1 MTKLELVNR
10 IFKTQV
16 KKYVPELSITFIF
29 IVLTSLTTAATAWL
43 LDPAIK
49 EIFENK
55 NKQMLYLIPVA
66 IVFTFIIK
74 AFSIYGTRIITI
86 KVGIKIIKNIQTLMA
101 QKFLLSDI
109 SHITKKHSGKYL
121 SNFTNDT
128 TILFAVLTGVVVT
141 LFKEI
146 FTLIALLALMF
157 YHDWQLSLLAMIM
170 IPVAAISSKNIGK
183 KMGKKVHVSL
193 EASDK
198 FMKFLSEIIKG
209 SWLIKIY
216 QKEEDELK
224 KISMIIDERFKAIRK
239 VEQTRLG
246 AGPIMEIISA
256 LAIAIVVFFAGY
268 RSMQGAITLGEFVS
282 FLAALMLAYQP
293 VKALAGINVGIQE
306 GIAAAKRIYEII
318 DQKNEIYNDEN
329 APSLKLKNATLE
341 FKNISFT
348 YPDGTHALKNLS
360 AKIEG
365 GKKVGLVG
373 ISGSGKTTFLNLI
386 PRFFNL
392 KHGTILIDDQN
403 INNINLNSLRKEI
416 SIVSQDVILF
426 DDTIRSNILYGKASA
441 SDDEIINACKFAA
454 AQEFI
459 EKLPNKY
466 ETIIGENG
474 IKLSGGQ
481 KQRLSIARAILK
493 DSPIILL
500 DEATSSLDSES
511 EAVIQKA
518 IENLTKNKTT
528 IIIAHRLSTI
538 RNCDKILVF
547 DSGQIVAEGSH
558 EFLVNNSLIY
568 KNLYEK
574 QIISK

>member
-1 MTKLELVNR
+1 MNKLDLVKR

-16 KKYVPELSITFIF
+16 KRYIPELSLTFLF
-29 IVLTSLTTAATAWL
+29 IILTSLTTAATAWL

-55 NKQMLYLIPVA
+55 NMKMLYIIPIA
-66 IVFTFIIK
+66 IIITFIIK
-74 AFSIYGTRIITI
+74 AFAIYGTRIVTI

-101 QKFLLSDI
+101 KKFLLSDI
-109 SHITKKHSGKYL
+109 SHITKKHSGRYL

-128 TILFAVLTGVVVT
+128 GVLFGVLTGAVVT
-141 LFKEI
+141 LFKES
-146 FTLIALLALMF
+146 FTLIALLGLMF
-157 YHDWQLSLLAMIM
+157 YHDWQLSLLAIIM
-170 IPVAAISSKNIGK
+170 IPIAAISSKNLGK
-183 KMGKKVHVSL
+183 KMGKKVSISL

-216 QKEEDELK
+216 QKEEEELK
-224 KISMIIDERFKAIRK
+224 RISMIIDERFKAIRK

-246 AGPIMEIISA
+246 AGPIMEVIS
-256 LAIAIVVFFAGY
+256 AIAIAVVVFFAGY

-293 VKALAGINVGIQE
+293 VRALAGINIGIQE
-306 GIAAAKRIYEII
+306 GISAAKRIYELI
-318 DQKNEIYNDEN
+318 DQKNEIYHDEN
-329 APSLKLKNATLE
+329 APSLKLINASIE

-348 YPDGTHALKNLS
+348 YPDGTQALKNLS
-360 AKIEG
+360 TKIEG
-365 GKKVGLVG
+365 GTKVGLVG
-373 ISGSGKTTFLNLI
+373 VSGSGKTTFLNLI
-386 PRFFNL
+386 PRFFHL
-392 KHGTILIDDQN
+392 KTGSIFIDNQN
-403 INNINLNSLRKEI
+403 INDINLNSLRKEI
-416 SIVSQDVILF
+416 SLVSQDVILF
-426 DDTIRSNILYGKASA
+426 DDTIKANILYGNALASNE
-441 SDDEIINACKFAA
+441 EIIKACKFAA
-454 AQEFI
+454 AQDFV

-493 DSPIILL
+493 NSSIILL

-511 EAVIQKA
+511 ESVIQKA

-528 IIIAHRLSTI
+528 IIIAHRLSTVM
-538 RNCDKILVF
+538 NCDKILVF
-547 DSGQIVAEGSH
+547 ENGKIIEEGKH
-558 EFLVNNSLIY
+558 EFLVNNSLTY
-568 KNLYEK
+568 KKLYEK
-574 QIISK
+574 QIIN

>member
-1 MTKLELVNR
+1 MTKLELINR

-16 KKYVPELSITFIF
+16 KKYIPELSITFVF
-29 IVLTSLTTAATAWL
+29 IILTSLTTAATAWL

-55 NKQMLYLIPVA
+55 NREMLYLIPLA

-121 SNFTNDT
+121 SNFTNDI
-128 TILFAVLTGVVVT
+128 TILFTILTGVVVT
-141 LFKEI
+141 LFKET
-146 FTLIALLALMF
+146 FTLIALLGLMF

-256 LAIAIVVFFAGY
+256 VAIAIVVFFAGY
-268 RSMQGAITLGEFVS
+268 RSIQGAITLGEFVS

-293 VKALAGINVGIQE
+293 VRALAGINVGIQE
-306 GIAAAKRIYEII
+306 GITAAKRIYEII
-318 DQKNEIYNDEN
+318 DQKNEIFNDEN

-426 DDTIRSNILYGKASA
+426 DDTIRSNILYGNASA
-441 SDDEIINACKFAA
+441 SNDEIINACKFAA
-454 AQEFI
+454 AQDFV

-538 RNCDKILVF
+538 MNCDKILVF
-547 DSGQIVAEGSH
+547 DSGQIVDEGSH
-558 EFLVNNSLIY
+558 EFLVKNSSIY

-574 QIISK
+574 QIIN

>member
-1 MTKLELVNR
+1 MTKLELINR

-16 KKYVPELSITFIF
+16 KKYIPELSITFIF
-29 IVLTSLTTAATAWL
+29 IILTSLTTAATAWL

-55 NKQMLYLIPVA
+55 NTKMLYLIPVA

-128 TILFAVLTGVVVT
+128 KILFDVLTGVVVT
-141 LFKEI
+141 LFKET
-146 FTLIALLALMF
+146 FTLIALLGLMF
-157 YHDWQLSLLAMIM
+157 YHDWQLSLLAIIM
-170 IPVAAISSKNIGK
+170 IPIAAISSKNIGK
-183 KMGKKVHVSL
+183 KMGKKVHISL

-256 LAIAIVVFFAGY
+256 IAIAIVVFFAGY
-268 RSMQGAITLGEFVS
+268 RSLQGAVTLGEFVS

-293 VKALAGINVGIQE
+293 VRALAGINVGIQE
-306 GIAAAKRIYEII
+306 GITAAKRIYEII

-360 AKIEG
+360 AKIDG

-392 KHGTILIDDQN
+392 KHGAIFIDDQN
-403 INNINLNSLRKEI
+403 INNISLNSLRKEI
-416 SIVSQDVILF
+416 SLVSQDVILF
-426 DDTIRSNILYGKASA
+426 DDTIKSNIIYGNASA

-454 AQEFI
+454 AQDFI

-493 DSPIILL
+493 DSSIILL

-511 EAVIQKA
+511 ETVIQKA
-518 IENLTKNKTT
+518 VENLTKNKTT

-538 RNCDKILVF
+538 MNCDKILVF
-547 DSGQIVAEGSH
+547 DGGKIVAVGS
-558 EFLVNNSLIY
+558 
-568 KNLYEK
+568 
-574 QIISK
+574 

>member
-1 MTKLELVNR
+1 MTKLELINR

-16 KKYVPELSITFIF
+16 KKYIPELSITFIF

-128 TILFAVLTGVVVT
+128 TILFTVLTGVVVT
-141 LFKEI
+141 LFKET

-256 LAIAIVVFFAGY
+256 IAIAIVVFFAGY

-293 VKALAGINVGIQE
+293 VRALAGINVGIQE
-306 GIAAAKRIYEII
+306 GVTAAKRIYEII

-392 KHGTILIDDQN
+392 KNGTILIDDQN

-426 DDTIRSNILYGKASA
+426 DDTIRSNILYGNASA
-441 SDDEIINACKFAA
+441 SNDEIINACKFAA

-538 RNCDKILVF
+538 MNCDKILVF

-574 QIISK
+574 QIIS

>member
-16 KKYVPELSITFIF
+16 KKYIPELSITFIF
-29 IVLTSLTTAATAWL
+29 IILTSLTTAATAWL

-128 TILFAVLTGVVVT
+128 TILFTVLTGVVVT
-141 LFKEI
+141 LFKET

-256 LAIAIVVFFAGY
+256 IAIAIVVFFAGY

-293 VKALAGINVGIQE
+293 VRALAGINVGIQE
-306 GIAAAKRIYEII
+306 GITAAKRIYEII

-426 DDTIRSNILYGKASA
+426 DDTIRSNILYGNASA
-441 SDDEIINACKFAA
+441 SNDEIINACKFAA

-538 RNCDKILVF
+538 MNCDKILVF

-574 QIISK
+574 QIIS

>member
-1 MTKLELVNR
+1 MTKLELINR

-16 KKYVPELSITFIF
+16 KKYIPELSITFIF
-29 IVLTSLTTAATAWL
+29 IILTSLTTAATAWL

-128 TILFAVLTGVVVT
+128 TLLFTVLTGVVVT

-146 FTLIALLALMF
+146 FTLIALLGLMF

-170 IPVAAISSKNIGK
+170 IPIAAISSKNIGK

-256 LAIAIVVFFAGY
+256 IAIAIVVFFAGY

-293 VKALAGINVGIQE
+293 VKALAGINVGMQE
-306 GIAAAKRIYEII
+306 GVTAAKRIYEII

-392 KHGTILIDDQN
+392 EHGTILIDDQN
-403 INNINLNSLRKEI
+403 INTINLNSLRKEI

-426 DDTIRSNILYGKASA
+426 DDTIRSNILYGNASA

-454 AQEFI
+454 AQDFI

-538 RNCDKILVF
+538 MNCDKILVF
-547 DSGQIVAEGSH
+547 DSGQIVDEGSH
-558 EFLVNNSLIY
+558 EFLVKNSSIY

-574 QIISK
+574 QIIN

>member
-1 MTKLELVNR
+1 MTKLELVKR

-16 KKYVPELSITFIF
+16 KKYIPELSITFIF
-29 IVLTSLTTAATAWL
+29 IILTSLTTAATAWL

-55 NKQMLYLIPVA
+55 NTKMLYLIPVA

-128 TILFAVLTGVVVT
+128 KILFDVLTGVVVT
-141 LFKEI
+141 LFKET
-146 FTLIALLALMF
+146 FTLIALLGLMF
-157 YHDWQLSLLAMIM
+157 YHDWQLSLLAIIM
-170 IPVAAISSKNIGK
+170 IPIAAISSKNIGK
-183 KMGKKVHVSL
+183 KMGKKVHISL

-256 LAIAIVVFFAGY
+256 IAIAIVVFFAGY
-268 RSMQGAITLGEFVS
+268 RSLQGAVTLGEFIS

-293 VKALAGINVGIQE
+293 VRALAGINVGIQE
-306 GIAAAKRIYEII
+306 GITAAKRIYEII
-318 DQKNEIYNDEN
+318 DQKNEIYNDKN

-360 AKIEG
+360 AKIDG

-392 KHGTILIDDQN
+392 KHGAIFIDDQN

-416 SIVSQDVILF
+416 SLVSQDVILF
-426 DDTIRSNILYGKASA
+426 DDTIKSNILYGNASA

-454 AQEFI
+454 AQDFI

-493 DSPIILL
+493 NSSIILL

-538 RNCDKILVF
+538 MNCDKILVF
-547 DSGQIVAEGSH
+547 DNGKIVDEGSH
-558 EFLVNNSLIY
+558 DFLVNNSSIY

-574 QIISK
+574 QIIN

>member
-1 MTKLELVNR
+1 MTRSELINR

-16 KKYVPELSITFIF
+16 KKYIPELSITFVF
-29 IVLTSLTTAATAWL
+29 IILTSLTTAATAWL

-55 NKQMLYLIPVA
+55 NRQMLYLIPLA

-121 SNFTNDT
+121 SNFTNDI
-128 TILFAVLTGVVVT
+128 TILFTILTGVVVT
-141 LFKEI
+141 LFKET
-146 FTLIALLALMF
+146 FTLIALLGLMF

-256 LAIAIVVFFAGY
+256 VAIAIVVFFAGY
-268 RSMQGAITLGEFVS
+268 RSIQGAITLGEFVS

-293 VKALAGINVGIQE
+293 VRALAGINVGIQE
-306 GIAAAKRIYEII
+306 GITAAKRIYEII
-318 DQKNEIYNDEN
+318 DQKNEIFNDEN

-426 DDTIRSNILYGKASA
+426 DDTIRSNILYGNASA
-441 SDDEIINACKFAA
+441 SNDEIINACKFAA
-454 AQEFI
+454 AQDFV

-538 RNCDKILVF
+538 MNCDKILVF
-547 DSGQIVAEGSH
+547 DNGQIVDEGSH
-558 EFLVNNSLIY
+558 EFLVKNSSIY

-574 QIISK
+574 QIIN

>member
-16 KKYVPELSITFIF
+16 KKYIPELSITFIF

-128 TILFAVLTGVVVT
+128 TILFTVLTGVVVT
-141 LFKEI
+141 LFKET

-256 LAIAIVVFFAGY
+256 IAIAIVVFFAGY

-293 VKALAGINVGIQE
+293 VRALAGINVGIQE
-306 GIAAAKRIYEII
+306 GITAAKRIYEII

-426 DDTIRSNILYGKASA
+426 DDTIRSNILYGNASA
-441 SDDEIINACKFAA
+441 SNDEIINACKFAA
-454 AQEFI
+454 AQDFV

-538 RNCDKILVF
+538 MNCDKILVF
-547 DSGQIVAEGSH
+547 DSGQIVDEGSH
-558 EFLVNNSLIY
+558 EFLVKNSSIY

-574 QIISK
+574 QIIN

>member
-1 MTKLELVNR
+1 MTRSELINR

-16 KKYVPELSITFIF
+16 KKYIPELSITFVF
-29 IVLTSLTTAATAWL
+29 IILTSLTTAATAWL

-55 NKQMLYLIPVA
+55 NRQMLYLIPLA

-74 AFSIYGTRIITI
+74 AFSVYGTRIITI

-121 SNFTNDT
+121 SNFTNDI
-128 TILFAVLTGVVVT
+128 TILFTILTGVVVT
-141 LFKEI
+141 LFKET
-146 FTLIALLALMF
+146 FTLIALLGLMF

-256 LAIAIVVFFAGY
+256 VAIAIVVFFAGY
-268 RSMQGAITLGEFVS
+268 RSIQGAITLGEFVS

-293 VKALAGINVGIQE
+293 VRALAGINVGIQE
-306 GIAAAKRIYEII
+306 GITAAKRIYEII
-318 DQKNEIYNDEN
+318 DQKNEIFNDEN

-426 DDTIRSNILYGKASA
+426 DDTIRSNILYGNASA
-441 SDDEIINACKFAA
+441 SNDEIINACKFAA
-454 AQEFI
+454 AQDFV

-538 RNCDKILVF
+538 MNCDKILVF
-547 DSGQIVAEGSH
+547 DSGQIVDEGSH
-558 EFLVNNSLIY
+558 EFLVKNSSIY

-574 QIISK
+574 QIIN

>member
-1 MTKLELVNR
+1 MTKLELINR

-16 KKYVPELSITFIF
+16 KKYIPELSITFVF

-55 NKQMLYLIPVA
+55 NKQMLYLIPLA

-121 SNFTNDT
+121 SNFTNDI
-128 TILFAVLTGVVVT
+128 TILFTILTGVVVT
-141 LFKEI
+141 LFKET
-146 FTLIALLALMF
+146 FTLIALLGLMF

-170 IPVAAISSKNIGK
+170 MPIAAISSKNIGK

-256 LAIAIVVFFAGY
+256 VAIAIVVFFAGY
-268 RSMQGAITLGEFVS
+268 RSIQGAITLGEFVS

-293 VKALAGINVGIQE
+293 VRALAGINVGIQE
-306 GIAAAKRIYEII
+306 GITAAKRIYEII
-318 DQKNEIYNDEN
+318 DQKNEIFNDEN

-426 DDTIRSNILYGKASA
+426 DDTIRSNILYGNASA

-454 AQEFI
+454 AQDFV

-538 RNCDKILVF
+538 TNCDKILVF
-547 DSGQIVAEGSH
+547 DDGQIVDEGSH
-558 EFLVNNSLIY
+558 EFLVKNSSTY

-574 QIISK
+574 QIIN

>member
-1 MTKLELVNR
+1 MTKLELINR

-16 KKYVPELSITFIF
+16 KKYIPELSITFIF

-121 SNFTNDT
+121 SNFTNDI
-128 TILFAVLTGVVVT
+128 TILFTILTGVVVT
-141 LFKEI
+141 LFKET
-146 FTLIALLALMF
+146 FTLIALLGLMF
-157 YHDWQLSLLAMIM
+157 YHDWQLSLLATIM
-170 IPVAAISSKNIGK
+170 IPIAAISSKNIGK

-256 LAIAIVVFFAGY
+256 VAIAIVVFFAGY
-268 RSMQGAITLGEFVS
+268 RSIQGAITLGEFVS

-293 VKALAGINVGIQE
+293 VRALAGINVGIQE
-306 GIAAAKRIYEII
+306 GITAAKRIYEII
-318 DQKNEIYNDEN
+318 DQKNEIFNDEN

-365 GKKVGLVG
+365 GRKVGLVG

-426 DDTIRSNILYGKASA
+426 DDTIRSNILYGNASA
-441 SDDEIINACKFAA
+441 SNDEIINACKFAA
-454 AQEFI
+454 AQDFV

-538 RNCDKILVF
+538 MNCDKILVF
-547 DSGQIVAEGSH
+547 DSGQIVDEGSH
-558 EFLVNNSLIY
+558 EFLVKNSSIY

-574 QIISK
+574 QIIN

>member
-1 MTKLELVNR
+1 MTKLELIKRV
-10 IFKTQV
+10 FKSQV
-16 KKYVPELSITFIF
+16 KKYIPELFLAFIF
-29 IVLTSLTTAATAWL
+29 IILTSITTAITAWL

-55 NKQMLYLIPVA
+55 NNKMLYIIPVA
-66 IVFTFIIK
+66 IVFTFVLK
-74 AFSIYGTRIITI
+74 AFSIYGTKIVTI
-86 KVGIKIIKNIQTLMA
+86 KVGIKIIKNIQTLMT

-128 TILFAVLTGVVVT
+128 NILFLVLTGVVVT
-141 LFKEI
+141 LFKET
-146 FTLIALLALMF
+146 FTLIALLGLMF
-157 YHDWQLSLLAMIM
+157 YQDWQLSLLAILM
-170 IPVAAISSKNIGK
+170 IPIAVLSSKNIGK
-183 KMGKKVHVSL
+183 KMGKKVLISL

-216 QKEEDELK
+216 QKEEEELK
-224 KISMIIDERFKAIRK
+224 KISMIIDEKFKAIRK

-246 AGPIMEIISA
+246 AGPIMEIISSI
-256 LAIAIVVFFAGY
+256 AIAIVVFFAGY
-268 RSMQGAITLGEFVS
+268 RSLQGAITLGEFVS

-306 GIAAAKRIYEII
+306 GIAAARRIYEII
-318 DQKNEIYNDEN
+318 DQKNEIVNDEN
-329 APSLKLKNATLE
+329 APSLKLTNATLE
-341 FKNISFT
+341 FKNISFV
-348 YPDGTHALKNLS
+348 YPDGTQALKNLS

-392 KHGTILIDDQN
+392 EHGQILVDGQN

-416 SIVSQDVILF
+416 SLVSQDVILF
-426 DDTIRSNILYGKASA
+426 DDTIKSNILYGNSSA
-441 SDDEIINACKFAA
+441 SDDQVIAACEFAA
-454 AQEFI
+454 AQDFI
-459 EKLPNKY
+459 EKLPHKY
-466 ETIIGENG
+466 QTIIGENG

-493 DSPIILL
+493 NSSIILL

-511 EAVIQKA
+511 ETVIQKA

-538 RNCDKILVF
+538 MNCDKILVF
-547 DSGQIVAEGSH
+547 DNGQIISEGSH
-558 EFLVNNSLIY
+558 EFLVNNSSVY

-574 QIISK
+574 QIIN

>member
-1 MTKLELVNR
+1 MNKIDLVKR
-10 IFKTQV
+10 IFRTQV
-16 KKYVPELSITFIF
+16 KRYIPELSLTFLF
-29 IVLTSLTTAATAWL
+29 IILTSLTTAATAWL

-55 NKQMLYLIPVA
+55 NIKMLYFIPLA
-66 IVFTFIIK
+66 IVLTFIIK
-74 AFSIYGTRIITI
+74 AFAIYGTKIVTI

-101 QKFLLSDI
+101 KKFLLSDI
-109 SHITKKHSGKYL
+109 SHITKKHSGRYL
-121 SNFTNDT
+121 SNFTSDT
-128 TILFAVLTGVVVT
+128 GVLFGVLTGVVVT
-141 LFKEI
+141 LFKET
-146 FTLIALLALMF
+146 FTLIALLGLMF
-157 YHDWQLSLLAMIM
+157 YHDWQLSLLAIIM
-170 IPVAAISSKNIGK
+170 IPVAAFSSRNLGK
-183 KMGKKVHVSL
+183 KMGKKVNISL

-198 FMKFLSEIIKG
+198 FMKFLSEMIKG

-216 QKEEDELK
+216 QKEEEELK
-224 KISMIIDERFKAIRK
+224 RISMVIDERFKAIRK

-256 LAIAIVVFFAGY
+256 IAIAIVVFFAGY

-293 VKALAGINVGIQE
+293 VRALAGINIGIQE

-318 DQKNEIYNDEN
+318 DQKNEIYHDEN
-329 APSLKLKNATLE
+329 APSLKLNNASIE

-365 GKKVGLVG
+365 GTKVGLVG

-386 PRFFNL
+386 PRFFHL
-392 KHGTILIDDQN
+392 KNGSIFIDNQN
-403 INNINLNSLRKEI
+403 INDINLNSLRKEI
-416 SIVSQDVILF
+416 SLVSQDVILF
-426 DDTIRSNILYGKASA
+426 DDTIRANILYGNAFASNE
-441 SDDEIINACKFAA
+441 EIIEACKFAA
-454 AQEFI
+454 AQDFV

-493 DSPIILL
+493 NSSIILL

-511 EAVIQKA
+511 ESVIQKA

-528 IIIAHRLSTI
+528 IIIAHRLSTVM
-538 RNCDKILVF
+538 NCDKILVF
-547 DSGQIVAEGSH
+547 ENGQIIEEGKH
-558 EFLVNNSLIY
+558 EFLVNNSSTY
-568 KNLYEK
+568 KKLYEK
-574 QIISK
+574 QIIN

>member
-1 MTKLELVNR
+1 
-10 IFKTQV
+10 
-16 KKYVPELSITFIF
+16 
-29 IVLTSLTTAATAWL
+29 
-43 LDPAIK
+43 
-49 EIFENK
+49 
-55 NKQMLYLIPVA
+55 
-66 IVFTFIIK
+66 
-74 AFSIYGTRIITI
+74 
-86 KVGIKIIKNIQTLMA
+86 
-101 QKFLLSDI
+101 
-109 SHITKKHSGKYL
+109 
-121 SNFTNDT
+121 
-128 TILFAVLTGVVVT
+128 
-141 LFKEI
+141 
-146 FTLIALLALMF
+146 
-157 YHDWQLSLLAMIM
+157 M

-198 FMKFLSEIIKG
+198 FMKFLSELIKG

-256 LAIAIVVFFAGY
+256 IAIAIVVFFAGY

-282 FLAALMLAYQP
+282 FLASLMLAYQP
-293 VKALAGINVGIQE
+293 VRALAGINVGIQE

-329 APSLKLKNATLE
+329 APSLKLTKATLE
-341 FKNISFT
+341 FKNISFI
-348 YPDGTHALKNLS
+348 YPDGTQALKNLS

-392 KHGTILIDDQN
+392 KHGAILIDDQN

-416 SIVSQDVILF
+416 SLVSQDVILF
-426 DDTIRSNILYGKASA
+426 DDTIRSNILYGNASA

-454 AQEFI
+454 AQDFI

-493 DSPIILL
+493 DSSIILL

-538 RNCDKILVF
+538 MNCDKILVF
-547 DSGQIVAEGSH
+547 DSGEIVAEGSH
-558 EFLVNNSLIY
+558 EFLVNNSSIY

-574 QIISK
+574 QIIN

>member
-1 MTKLELVNR
+1 MTKLELINR
-10 IFKTQV
+10 IFRTQV
-16 KKYVPELSITFIF
+16 KKYIPELSITFVF
-29 IVLTSLTTAATAWL
+29 IILTSLTTAATAWL

-55 NKQMLYLIPVA
+55 NRQMLYLIPLA

-74 AFSIYGTRIITI
+74 GFSVYGTRIITI

-121 SNFTNDT
+121 SNFTNDI
-128 TILFAVLTGVVVT
+128 TILFTILTGVVVT
-141 LFKEI
+141 LFKET
-146 FTLIALLALMF
+146 FTLIALLGLMF

-256 LAIAIVVFFAGY
+256 VAIAIVVFFAGY
-268 RSMQGAITLGEFVS
+268 RSIQGAITLGEFVS

-293 VKALAGINVGIQE
+293 VRALAGINVGIQE
-306 GIAAAKRIYEII
+306 GITAAKRIYEII
-318 DQKNEIYNDEN
+318 DQKNEIFNDEN

-426 DDTIRSNILYGKASA
+426 DDTIRSNILYGNASA
-441 SDDEIINACKFAA
+441 SNDEIVNACKFAA
-454 AQEFI
+454 AQDFV

-538 RNCDKILVF
+538 MNCDKILVF
-547 DSGQIVAEGSH
+547 DNGQIVDEGSH
-558 EFLVNNSLIY
+558 EFLVKNSSIY

-574 QIISK
+574 QIIN

>member
-1 MTKLELVNR
+1 MTKLELIKRV
-10 IFKTQV
+10 FKSQI
-16 KKYVPELSITFIF
+16 KKYIPELFLAFIF
-29 IVLTSLTTAATAWL
+29 IILTSITTAITAWL

-55 NKQMLYLIPVA
+55 NNTMLYIIPVA
-66 IVFTFIIK
+66 IVFTFVLK

-86 KVGIKIIKNIQTLMA
+86 KVGIKIIKNIQTLMT

-128 TILFAVLTGVVVT
+128 RILFDALTGVVVT
-141 LFKEI
+141 LFKET
-146 FTLIALLALMF
+146 FTLIALLVLMF
-157 YHDWQLSLLAMIM
+157 YHDWQLSLLAIIM
-170 IPVAAISSKNIGK
+170 IPIAALSSKNLGK
-183 KMGKKVHVSL
+183 KMGKKVHISL

-216 QKEEDELK
+216 QKEEEELK

-246 AGPIMEIISA
+246 AGPIMEIISSV
-256 LAIAIVVFFAGY
+256 AIAIVVFFAGY
-268 RSMQGAITLGEFVS
+268 RSLQGAITLGEFVS

-293 VKALAGINVGIQE
+293 VKALAGINIGIQE
-306 GIAAAKRIYEII
+306 GIAAARRIYEII
-318 DQKNEIYNDEN
+318 DQKNEIINDKN
-329 APSLKLKNATLE
+329 APSLKLTNATLE
-341 FKNISFT
+341 FKNISFV
-348 YPDGTHALKNLS
+348 YPDGTQALKNLS
-360 AKIEG
+360 VKIEG
-365 GKKVGLVG
+365 GRKVGLVG

-392 KHGTILIDDQN
+392 EHGQILVDGQN
-403 INNINLNSLRKEI
+403 INNINLSSLRKEI
-416 SIVSQDVILF
+416 SLVSQDVILF
-426 DDTIRSNILYGKASA
+426 DDTIKSNILYGNSSA
-441 SDDEIINACKFAA
+441 SDEEIVAACKFAA
-454 AQEFI
+454 AQDFI

-493 DSPIILL
+493 NSSIILL
-500 DEATSSLDSES
+500 DEATSSLDSDS
-511 EAVIQKA
+511 ETVIQKA

-538 RNCDKILVF
+538 MNCDKILVF
-547 DSGQIVAEGSH
+547 DNGQIISEGSH
-558 EFLVNNSLIY
+558 EFLVNSSPIY

-574 QIISK
+574 QIIN

>member
-1 MTKLELVNR
+1 MNKIDLVKR
-10 IFKTQV
+10 IFRTQV
-16 KKYVPELSITFIF
+16 KRYIPELSLTFLF
-29 IVLTSLTTAATAWL
+29 IILTSLTTAATAWL

-55 NKQMLYLIPVA
+55 NIKMLYFIPLA
-66 IVFTFIIK
+66 IVLTFIIK
-74 AFSIYGTRIITI
+74 AFSIYGTRIVTI

-101 QKFLLSDI
+101 KKFLLSDI
-109 SHITKKHSGKYL
+109 SHITKKHSGRYL
-121 SNFTNDT
+121 SNFTSDT
-128 TILFAVLTGVVVT
+128 GVLYGVLTGVVVT
-141 LFKEI
+141 LFKES
-146 FTLIALLALMF
+146 FTLIALLGLMF
-157 YHDWQLSLLAMIM
+157 YHDWQLSLLAIIM
-170 IPVAAISSKNIGK
+170 IPVAAFSSKNLGK
-183 KMGKKVHVSL
+183 KMGKKVNVSL

-198 FMKFLSEIIKG
+198 FMKFLSEMIKG

-216 QKEEDELK
+216 QKEEEELK
-224 KISMIIDERFKAIRK
+224 RISMVIDERFKAIRK

-256 LAIAIVVFFAGY
+256 IAIAIVVFFAGY

-293 VKALAGINVGIQE
+293 VRALAGINIGIQE

-318 DQKNEIYNDEN
+318 DQKNEIYHDEN
-329 APSLKLKNATLE
+329 APSLKLSNASIE

-365 GKKVGLVG
+365 GTKVGLVG

-386 PRFFNL
+386 PRFFHL
-392 KHGTILIDDQN
+392 KNGSIFIDNQN
-403 INNINLNSLRKEI
+403 INDINLNSLRKEI
-416 SIVSQDVILF
+416 SLVSQDVILF
-426 DDTIRSNILYGKASA
+426 DDTIRANILYGNAFASNE
-441 SDDEIINACKFAA
+441 EIIEACKFAA
-454 AQEFI
+454 AQDFV

-493 DSPIILL
+493 NSSIILL

-511 EAVIQKA
+511 ESVIQKA

-528 IIIAHRLSTI
+528 IIIAHRLSTVM
-538 RNCDKILVF
+538 NCDKILVF
-547 DSGQIVAEGSH
+547 ENGQIIEEGKH
-558 EFLVNNSLIY
+558 EFLVNNSSTY
-568 KNLYEK
+568 KKLYEK
-574 QIISK
+574 QIIN

>member
-1 MTKLELVNR
+1 MTKLELINR

-16 KKYVPELSITFIF
+16 KKYIPELSITFVF

-55 NKQMLYLIPVA
+55 NKQMLYLIPLA

-121 SNFTNDT
+121 SNFTNDI
-128 TILFAVLTGVVVT
+128 TILFTILTGVVVT
-141 LFKEI
+141 LFKET
-146 FTLIALLALMF
+146 FTLIALLGLMF

-170 IPVAAISSKNIGK
+170 IPIAAISSKNIGK

-256 LAIAIVVFFAGY
+256 VAIAIVVFFAGY
-268 RSMQGAITLGEFVS
+268 RSIQGAITLGEFVS

-293 VKALAGINVGIQE
+293 VRALAGINVGIQE
-306 GIAAAKRIYEII
+306 GITAAKRIYEII
-318 DQKNEIYNDEN
+318 DQKNEIFNDEN

-426 DDTIRSNILYGKASA
+426 DDTIRSNILYGNASA

-454 AQEFI
+454 AQDFV

-538 RNCDKILVF
+538 MNCDKILVF
-547 DSGQIVAEGSH
+547 DDGQIVDEGSH
-558 EFLVNNSLIY
+558 EFLVKNSSIY

-574 QIISK
+574 QIIN

>member
-1 MTKLELVNR
+1 MTKLELINR
-10 IFKTQV
+10 IFRTQV
-16 KKYVPELSITFIF
+16 KKYIPELSITFVF
-29 IVLTSLTTAATAWL
+29 IILTSLTTAATAWL

-55 NKQMLYLIPVA
+55 NRQMLYLIPLA

-121 SNFTNDT
+121 SNFTNDI
-128 TILFAVLTGVVVT
+128 TILFTILTGVVVT
-141 LFKEI
+141 LFKET
-146 FTLIALLALMF
+146 FTLIALLGLMF

-256 LAIAIVVFFAGY
+256 VAIAIVVFFAGY
-268 RSMQGAITLGEFVS
+268 RSIQGAITLGEFVS

-293 VKALAGINVGIQE
+293 VRALAGINVGIQE
-306 GIAAAKRIYEII
+306 GITAAKRIYEII
-318 DQKNEIYNDEN
+318 DQKNEIFNDEN

-360 AKIEG
+360 VKIEG

-426 DDTIRSNILYGKASA
+426 DDTIRSNILYGNASA
-441 SDDEIINACKFAA
+441 SNDEIINACKFAA
-454 AQEFI
+454 AQDFV

-538 RNCDKILVF
+538 MNCDKILVF
-547 DSGQIVAEGSH
+547 DSGQIVDEGSH
-558 EFLVNNSLIY
+558 EFLVKNSSIY

-574 QIISK
+574 QIIN

>member
-1 MTKLELVNR
+1 MTKLELVKR

-16 KKYVPELSITFIF
+16 KKYIPELSITFIF
-29 IVLTSLTTAATAWL
+29 IILTSLTTAATAWL

-49 EIFENK
+49 EIFVNK
-55 NKQMLYLIPVA
+55 NTKMLYLIPVA
-66 IVFTFIIK
+66 IIFTFILK

-128 TILFAVLTGVVVT
+128 KILFDVLTGVVVT
-141 LFKEI
+141 LFKES
-146 FTLIALLALMF
+146 FTLIALLGLML
-157 YHDWQLSLLAMIM
+157 YHDWQLSLLAVVM
-170 IPVAAISSKNIGK
+170 IPIAAISSKNIGK
-183 KMGKKVHVSL
+183 KMGKKVHISL

-246 AGPIMEIISA
+246 AGPIMEVISA
-256 LAIAIVVFFAGY
+256 IAIAIVVFFAGY

-293 VKALAGINVGIQE
+293 VRALAGINVGIQE
-306 GIAAAKRIYEII
+306 GITAAKRIYEII
-318 DQKNEIYNDEN
+318 DQKNEIYNDKN

-392 KHGTILIDDQN
+392 KHGEILIDDQN
-403 INNINLNSLRKEI
+403 INNINLSSLRKEI
-416 SIVSQDVILF
+416 SLVSQDVILF
-426 DDTIRSNILYGKASA
+426 DDTIRSNILYGNASA
-441 SDDEIINACKFAA
+441 SDNEIINACKFAA
-454 AQEFI
+454 AQDFI

-493 DSPIILL
+493 DSSIILL

-538 RNCDKILVF
+538 MNCDKILVF
-547 DSGQIVAEGSH
+547 ESGQIVAEGSH
-558 EFLVNNSLIY
+558 EFLVNNSSIY

-574 QIISK
+574 QIIN

>member
-1 MTKLELVNR
+1 MTKLELINR

-16 KKYVPELSITFIF
+16 KKYIPELSITFIF

-55 NKQMLYLIPVA
+55 NKQMLYLIPLA
-66 IVFTFIIK
+66 IVFTFILK
-74 AFSIYGTRIITI
+74 AFSIYGTRIITLKI
-86 KVGIKIIKNIQTLMA
+86 GIKIITNIQVLMA
-101 QKFLLSDI
+101 KKFLLSDI
-109 SHITKKHSGKYL
+109 SHITKKHSAKYL

-128 TILFAVLTGVVVT
+128 KILFDVLIGVVVT
-141 LFKEI
+141 FFKETL
-146 FTLIALLALMF
+146 TLIALLCLMF
-157 YHDWQLSLLAMIM
+157 YHDWQLSLLAIVM
-170 IPVAAISSKNIGK
+170 IPIAAISSKKIGK
-183 KMGKKVHVSL
+183 KMGKKVYLSL

-198 FMKFLSEIIKG
+198 FMKFLSELIKG

-224 KISMIIDERFKAIRK
+224 KISMIIDEKFKALRK
-239 VEQTRLG
+239 VEQTKFST
-246 AGPIMEIISA
+246 APIMEIISA
-256 LAIAIVVFFAGY
+256 IAIAIVVFFAGY
-268 RSMQGAITLGEFVS
+268 RSMEGAITLGQFVS

-293 VKALAGINVGIQE
+293 VKALAGINVGMQE

-329 APSLKLKNATLE
+329 ASSLKLKNATLE
-341 FKNISFT
+341 FKNISFI

-416 SIVSQDVILF
+416 SLVSQDVILF
-426 DDTIRSNILYGKASA
+426 DDTIRSNILYGNASA
-441 SDDEIINACKFAA
+441 SNDEIINACKFAA
-454 AQEFI
+454 AQDFI

-493 DSPIILL
+493 DSSIILL

-538 RNCDKILVF
+538 MNCDKILVF
-547 DSGQIVAEGSH
+547 NSGQIVAEGSH
-558 EFLVNNSLIY
+558 EFLVNNSSIY

-574 QIISK
+574 QIIN

>member
-1 MTKLELVNR
+1 MNKIDLIKR
-10 IFKTQV
+10 IFRTQV
-16 KKYVPELSITFIF
+16 KRYIPELSLTFIF
-29 IVLTSLTTAATAWL
+29 IILTSLTTAATAWL

-55 NKQMLYLIPVA
+55 NIKMLYLIPLA
-66 IVFTFIIK
+66 IVLTFIIK
-74 AFSIYGTRIITI
+74 AFAIYGTRIVTI

-101 QKFLLSDI
+101 KKFLLSDI
-109 SHITKKHSGKYL
+109 SHITKKHSGRYL
-121 SNFTNDT
+121 SNFTSDT
-128 TILFAVLTGVVVT
+128 GVLFGVLTGVVVT
-141 LFKEI
+141 LFKET
-146 FTLIALLALMF
+146 FTLIALLGLMF
-157 YHDWQLSLLAMIM
+157 YHDWQLSLLAIIM
-170 IPVAAISSKNIGK
+170 IPVAAFSSRNLGK
-183 KMGKKVHVSL
+183 KMGKKVNVSL

-198 FMKFLSEIIKG
+198 FMKFLSEMIKG

-216 QKEEDELK
+216 QKEEEELK
-224 KISMIIDERFKAIRK
+224 RISMVIDERFKAIRK

-256 LAIAIVVFFAGY
+256 IAIAIVVFFAGY

-293 VKALAGINVGIQE
+293 VRALAGINIGIQE

-318 DQKNEIYNDEN
+318 DQKNEIYHDEN
-329 APSLKLKNATLE
+329 APSLKLNNASIE

-365 GKKVGLVG
+365 GTKVGLVG

-386 PRFFNL
+386 PRFFHL
-392 KHGTILIDDQN
+392 KNGSIFIDNQN
-403 INNINLNSLRKEI
+403 INDINLNSLRKEI
-416 SIVSQDVILF
+416 SLVSQDVILF
-426 DDTIRSNILYGKASA
+426 DDTIRANILYGNAFASNE
-441 SDDEIINACKFAA
+441 EIIEACKFAA
-454 AQEFI
+454 AQDFV

-493 DSPIILL
+493 NSSIILL

-511 EAVIQKA
+511 ESVIQKA

-528 IIIAHRLSTI
+528 IIIAHRLSTVM
-538 RNCDKILVF
+538 NCDKILVF
-547 DSGQIVAEGSH
+547 ENGQIIEEGKH
-558 EFLVNNSLIY
+558 EFLVNNSSTY
-568 KNLYEK
+568 KKLYEK
-574 QIISK
+574 QIIN

>member
-1 MTKLELVNR
+1 MNKLDLVKR
-10 IFKTQV
+10 IFRTQV
-16 KKYVPELSITFIF
+16 KRYIPELSLTFLF
-29 IVLTSLTTAATAWL
+29 IVITALATAATAWL

-55 NKQMLYLIPVA
+55 NLKMLYFIPLA
-66 IVFTFIIK
+66 IIFTFIIK
-74 AFSIYGTRIITI
+74 AFSVYGTRIVTI

-101 QKFLLSDI
+101 KKFLLSDI
-109 SHITKKHSGKYL
+109 SHITKKHSGRYL

-128 TILFAVLTGVVVT
+128 GLLFGVLTGAVVT
-141 LFKEI
+141 LFKES
-146 FTLIALLALMF
+146 FTLIALLGLMF
-157 YHDWQLSLLAMIM
+157 YHDWQLSLLAIIM
-170 IPVAAISSKNIGK
+170 IPIAAISSKNIGK
-183 KMGKKVHVSL
+183 KMGKKTYVSL

-198 FMKFLSEIIKG
+198 LMKFLSEIIKG

-216 QKEEDELK
+216 QKEEAELAR
-224 KISMIIDERFKAIRK
+224 ISMIIDEKFKAMKK

-246 AGPIMEIISA
+246 SGPIMEIISA
-256 LAIAIVVFFAGY
+256 IAIATVVFFAGH

-293 VKALAGINVGIQE
+293 VRALAGINIGIQE
-306 GIAAAKRIYEII
+306 GITAAKRIYEII
-318 DQKNEIYNDEN
+318 DQKNEIYHDVN
-329 APSLKLKNATLE
+329 APSLELKNGSIE

-365 GKKVGLVG
+365 GTKVGLVG

-386 PRFFNL
+386 PRFFYL
-392 KHGTILIDDQN
+392 KNGSIFIDNQN
-403 INNINLNSLRKEI
+403 INDINLNSLRKEI
-416 SIVSQDVILF
+416 SLVSQDVILF
-426 DDTIRSNILYGKASA
+426 DDTIRANILYGNAFASNE
-441 SDDEIINACKFAA
+441 EIIKACKFAA
-454 AQEFI
+454 AQNFVEQ
-459 EKLPNKY
+459 LPNKY

-493 DSPIILL
+493 NSSIILL

-511 EAVIQKA
+511 ESVIQRA

-528 IIIAHRLSTI
+528 IIIAHRLSTVM
-538 RNCDKILVF
+538 NCDKILVF
-547 DSGQIVAEGSH
+547 ENGQIIEEGKH
-558 EFLVNNSLIY
+558 EFLVNNSSTY
-568 KNLYEK
+568 KKLYEK
-574 QIISK
+574 QIIN

>member
-16 KKYVPELSITFIF
+16 KKYIPELSITFIF
-29 IVLTSLTTAATAWL
+29 IILTSLTTTATAWL

-55 NKQMLYLIPVA
+55 NSQMLYLIPLA
-66 IVFTFIIK
+66 IIFTFILK
-74 AFSIYGTRIITI
+74 AFSIYGTRIITLKI
-86 KVGIKIIKNIQTLMA
+86 GIKIITSIQILMA
-101 QKFLLSDI
+101 KKFLLSDI

-128 TILFAVLTGVVVT
+128 KILFDTLVGVVVT
-141 LFKEI
+141 LVKETL
-146 FTLIALLALMF
+146 TLIGLLSLMF
-157 YHDWQLSLLAMIM
+157 YHDWQLSLLAIVM
-170 IPVAAISSKNIGK
+170 IPIAAISSKNIGK
-183 KMGKKVHVSL
+183 KMGKKVHTSL

-216 QKEEDELK
+216 QKEQDELK
-224 KISMIIDERFKAIRK
+224 KISIVIDEKFKAIRK
-239 VEQTRLG
+239 VEQTKFST
-246 AGPIMEIISA
+246 APIMETISA
-256 LAIAIVVFFAGY
+256 IAIAIVVFFAGY

-282 FLAALMLAYQP
+282 FLAALMLVYQP
-293 VKALAGINVGIQE
+293 VRALAGINVGIQE
-306 GIAAAKRIYEII
+306 GITAAKRIYEII

-348 YPDGTHALKNLS
+348 YPDGTDALKNLS

-426 DDTIRSNILYGKASA
+426 DDTIRSNILYGNASA
-441 SDDEIINACKFAA
+441 SDDEIVNACKFAA
-454 AQEFI
+454 AQDFI

-474 IKLSGGQ
+474 IRLSGGQ

-538 RNCDKILVF
+538 MNCDKILVF

-574 QIISK
+574 QIIN

>member
-1 MTKLELVNR
+1 MSKIDLVIR
-10 IFKTQV
+10 IFTTQI
-16 KKYVPELSITFIF
+16 KKYIPELSLTLVFI
-29 IVLTSLTTAATAWL
+29 IITSLTTAATAWL

-55 NKQMLYLIPVA
+55 NTTMLYLIPLA

-74 AFSIYGTRIITI
+74 AFAIYGTRIVTI

-101 QKFLLSDI
+101 KKFLLSDM

-128 TILFAVLTGVVVT
+128 GMLYGVLTGVVVT
-141 LFKEI
+141 LFKET
-146 FTLIALLALMF
+146 FTLIALLGLMF
-157 YHDWQLSLLAMIM
+157 YQDWQLSLLAITM
-170 IPVAAISSKNIGK
+170 IPIAAISSKNLGK
-183 KMGKKVHVSL
+183 KMGKKVYISL

-198 FMKFLSEIIKG
+198 FMKFLSEMIKG

-216 QKEEDELK
+216 QKEEEELK
-224 KISMIIDERFKAIRK
+224 RISMVIDEKFKAVRK

-246 AGPIMEIISA
+246 TGPIMEIISA
-256 LAIAIVVFFAGY
+256 IAIAIVVFFAGY
-268 RSMQGAITLGEFVS
+268 RSMQGAITLGQFVS

-293 VKALAGINVGIQE
+293 VRSLAGINIGLQE
-306 GIAAAKRIYEII
+306 GITAAKRIYEII
-318 DQKNEIYNDEN
+318 DQKNEIYHDEN
-329 APSLKLKNATLE
+329 IPSLKLNNASIE
-341 FKNISFT
+341 FKNISFS

-365 GKKVGLVG
+365 GTKVGLVG
-373 ISGSGKTTFLNLI
+373 VSGSGKTTFLNLI
-386 PRFFNL
+386 PRFYHL
-392 KHGTILIDDQN
+392 KIGSILIDNQN
-403 INNINLNSLRKEI
+403 INDINLNSLRKEI
-416 SIVSQDVILF
+416 SLVSQDVILF
-426 DDTIRSNILYGKASA
+426 DDTIRANILYGNAFASNE
-441 SDDEIINACKFAA
+441 EIIKACEFAA
-454 AQEFI
+454 AQDFV

-493 DSPIILL
+493 NSSIILL

-511 EAVIQKA
+511 ESVIQKA

-528 IIIAHRLSTI
+528 IIIAHRLSTVM
-538 RNCDKILVF
+538 NCDKILVF
-547 DSGQIVAEGSH
+547 ENGQIIEEGKH
-558 EFLVNNSLIY
+558 EFLVNNSSTY
-568 KNLYEK
+568 KKLYEK
-574 QIISK
+574 QIIN

>member
-16 KKYVPELSITFIF
+16 KKYISELSITFIF
-29 IVLTSLTTAATAWL
+29 IILTSITTAATAWL

-55 NKQMLYLIPVA
+55 NTKMLYLIPIA
-66 IVFTFIIK
+66 IIFTFILK
-74 AFSIYGTRIITI
+74 AFSVYGTRIITI

-128 TILFAVLTGVVVT
+128 KILFDVLTGVVVT
-141 LFKEI
+141 LIKET
-146 FTLIALLALMF
+146 FTLIALLGLMF
-157 YHDWQLSLLAMIM
+157 YYDWQLSLLAVVM

-198 FMKFLSEIIKG
+198 FMKFLSELIKG

-256 LAIAIVVFFAGY
+256 IAIAIVVFFAGY

-282 FLAALMLAYQP
+282 FLASLMLAYQP
-293 VKALAGINVGIQE
+293 VRALAGINVGIQE
-306 GIAAAKRIYEII
+306 GITAAKRIYEII
-318 DQKNEIYNDEN
+318 DQKNDIYNDEN
-329 APSLKLKNATLE
+329 APSLKLTKATLE
-341 FKNISFT
+341 FKNISFI
-348 YPDGTHALKNLS
+348 YPDGTQALKNLS

-392 KHGTILIDDQN
+392 KHGAILIDDQN

-416 SIVSQDVILF
+416 SLVSQDVILF
-426 DDTIRSNILYGKASA
+426 DDTIRSNILYGNASA

-454 AQEFI
+454 AQDFI

-493 DSPIILL
+493 DSSIILL

-538 RNCDKILVF
+538 MNCDKILVF
-547 DSGQIVAEGSH
+547 DSGEIVAEGSH
-558 EFLVNNSLIY
+558 EFLVNNSSIY

-574 QIISK
+574 QIIN

>member
-1 MTKLELVNR
+1 MTKLELINR
-10 IFKTQV
+10 IFRTQV
-16 KKYVPELSITFIF
+16 KKYIPELSITFVF
-29 IVLTSLTTAATAWL
+29 IILTSLTTAATAWL

-55 NKQMLYLIPVA
+55 NREMLYLIPLA

-121 SNFTNDT
+121 SNFTNDI
-128 TILFAVLTGVVVT
+128 TILFTILTGVVVT
-141 LFKEI
+141 LFKET
-146 FTLIALLALMF
+146 FTLIALLGLMF

-256 LAIAIVVFFAGY
+256 VAIAIVVFFAGY
-268 RSMQGAITLGEFVS
+268 RSIQGAITLGEFVS

-293 VKALAGINVGIQE
+293 VRALAGINVGIQE

-318 DQKNEIYNDEN
+318 DQKNEIFNDEN

-426 DDTIRSNILYGKASA
+426 DDTIRSNILYGNASA
-441 SDDEIINACKFAA
+441 SNDEIINACKFAA
-454 AQEFI
+454 AQDFV

-538 RNCDKILVF
+538 MNCDKILVF
-547 DSGQIVAEGSH
+547 DSGQIVDEGSH
-558 EFLVNNSLIY
+558 EFLVKNSSIY

-574 QIISK
+574 QIIN

>member
-16 KKYVPELSITFIF
+16 KKYIPELSITFIF

-128 TILFAVLTGVVVT
+128 TILFTVLTGVVVT
-141 LFKEI
+141 LFKET

-282 FLAALMLAYQP
+282 FLASLMLAYQP
-293 VKALAGINVGIQE
+293 VRALAGINVGIQE
-306 GIAAAKRIYEII
+306 GITAAKRIYEII

-329 APSLKLKNATLE
+329 APSLKLTKATLE
-341 FKNISFT
+341 FKNISFI
-348 YPDGTHALKNLS
+348 YPDGTQALKNLS

-392 KHGTILIDDQN
+392 KHGAILIDDQN

-416 SIVSQDVILF
+416 SLVSQDVILF
-426 DDTIRSNILYGKASA
+426 DDTIRSNILYGNASA

-454 AQEFI
+454 AQDFI

-493 DSPIILL
+493 DSSIILL

-538 RNCDKILVF
+538 MNCDKILVF
-547 DSGQIVAEGSH
+547 DSGEIVAEGNH
-558 EFLVNNSLIY
+558 EFLVNNSSIY

-574 QIISK
+574 QIIN

>member
-1 MTKLELVNR
+1 MNKIDLVKR
-10 IFKTQV
+10 IFRSQI
-16 KKYVPELSITFIF
+16 KKYIPELSLTFVF
-29 IVLTSLTTAATAWL
+29 IILTSLTTAATAWL

-55 NKQMLYLIPVA
+55 NVKMLYLIPLA
-66 IVFTFIIK
+66 IVLTFIIK
-74 AFSIYGTRIITI
+74 AFAIYGTRIVTI

-101 QKFLLSDI
+101 KKFLLSDI

-128 TILFAVLTGVVVT
+128 GMLFGVLTGVVVT
-141 LFKEI
+141 LFKET
-146 FTLIALLALMF
+146 FTLIALLGLMF
-157 YHDWQLSLLAMIM
+157 YHDWQLSLLAIIM
-170 IPVAAISSKNIGK
+170 IPVAALSSRNLGK
-183 KMGKKVHVSL
+183 KMGKKAHISL

-198 FMKFLSEIIKG
+198 FMKFLSEMIKG

-224 KISMIIDERFKAIRK
+224 RISMVIDERFKAIRK

-256 LAIAIVVFFAGY
+256 IAIAIVVFFAGY

-293 VKALAGINVGIQE
+293 VRALAGINIGLQE
-306 GIAAAKRIYEII
+306 GITAAKRIYEII
-318 DQKNEIYNDEN
+318 DQKNEVYQDEN
-329 APSLKLKNATLE
+329 APSLKLKNASVE

-348 YPDGTHALKNLS
+348 YPDGTVALKNLS

-365 GKKVGLVG
+365 GTKVGLVG

-386 PRFFNL
+386 PRFFHL
-392 KHGTILIDDQN
+392 KNGSILIDNQN
-403 INNINLNSLRKEI
+403 INDINLSSLRKEI
-416 SIVSQDVILF
+416 SLVSQDVILF
-426 DDTIRSNILYGKASA
+426 DDSIRANILYGNKLASNE
-441 SDDEIINACKFAA
+441 EIIEACKFAA
-454 AQEFI
+454 AQDFV

-474 IKLSGGQ
+474 TKLSGGQ

-493 DSPIILL
+493 NSSIILL

-511 EAVIQKA
+511 ESVIQKA

-528 IIIAHRLSTI
+528 IIIAHRLSTVI
-538 RNCDKILVF
+538 NCDKILVF
-547 DSGQIVAEGSH
+547 ENGQIIEEGKH
-558 EFLVNNSLIY
+558 EFLVNNSSTY
-568 KNLYEK
+568 KKLYEK
-574 QIISK
+574 QIIN

>member
-16 KKYVPELSITFIF
+16 KKYIPELSITFIF

-128 TILFAVLTGVVVT
+128 TILFTVLTGVVVT
-141 LFKEI
+141 LFKET
-146 FTLIALLALMF
+146 FTLIALLTLMF

-256 LAIAIVVFFAGY
+256 IAIAIVVFFAGY

-293 VKALAGINVGIQE
+293 VRALAGINVGIQE
-306 GIAAAKRIYEII
+306 GITAAKRIYEII

-426 DDTIRSNILYGKASA
+426 DDTIRSNILYGNATA

-538 RNCDKILVF
+538 MNCDKILVF

-574 QIISK
+574 QIIS